1 MRSSSRRLKVTALA
15 GAGARSSPPRHA
27 LGSISPISI
36 RRLLCHVRFMI
47 APDGGGGKRLLHGK
61 WRGLA
66 ARKRGGRPPLP
77 MVTAHGRGTAA
88 TFATAGITASLGES

>member
-1 MRSSSRRLKVTALA
+1 MRSSSRRLKVTTLA

-47 APDGGGGKRLLHGK
+47 APDGGGGKRLLRGK
-61 WRGLA
+61 WR
-66 ARKRGGRPPLP
+66 
-77 MVTAHGRGTAA
+77 
-88 TFATAGITASLGES
+88 